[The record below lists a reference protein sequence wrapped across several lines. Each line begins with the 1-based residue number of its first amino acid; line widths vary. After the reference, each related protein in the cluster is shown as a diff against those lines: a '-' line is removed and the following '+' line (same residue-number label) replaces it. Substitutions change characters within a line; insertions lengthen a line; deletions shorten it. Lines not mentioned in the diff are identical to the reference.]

1 MSGALILALGAMAC
15 FGMADLVYK
24 RAAGASVPAHQLLM
38 VQSWVFAPLILAYG
52 LLTGSIA
59 FRWPM
64 LWGVAAGTVAYAGF
78 LNFAASLRGGAVSV
92 NAPIFRL
99 SFAVT
104 AALAIGVLGEPL
116 TVFKSTGL
124 GLALLATWM
133 LLAGPG
139 GAGRTSRASLVR
151 VLMATVLVG
160 IANFMYK
167 VGLGAGATPATMLL
181 GQVAVV
187 VPLSIC
193 VCVYLDGAVRPVR
206 ATWVYAPIAAVLLG
220 GAFTLMVEG
229 LARGQA
235 SVVIPIA
242 QMGFVLT
249 ALVGFTVLGEAFSF
263 RKGVGLLTAIAALAC
278 LANG

>member
-139 GAGRTSRASLVR
+139 GAVRTSRASLVR

>member
-38 VQSWVFAPLILAYG
+38 VQSWIFAPLILAYG

>member
-38 VQSWVFAPLILAYG
+38 VQSWIFAPLILAYG
-52 LLTGSIA
+52 LLTDSIA